1 MADLVFTE
9 GFINDMTKVELSTK
23 RVEIMRTIDLLS
35 SFPDMGSRNLP
46 ASIRERFGANIRK
59 LVVRPFLVIY
69 EHNQETDAVHIYGL
83 DHHRETW

>member
-69 EHNQETDAVHIYGL
+69 EYNQETDAVYIYGL
-83 DHHRETW
+83 DHHREAW